1 MESKT
6 IYITIIAISVLIL
19 LQPVSTIDAT
29 HNSDKKNEKARS
41 AAEEKSKDFDKDG
54 NKKDVIK
61 EKRDAFVAYK
71 AAFKAWKIAKEDY
84 KLAKSS
90 GVQTDIDA
98 KKIILDA
105 AKITKDN
112 ALEVYKEALKK
123 KAR

>member
-1 MESKT
+1 M
-6 IYITIIAISVLIL
+6 ISAL
-19 LQPVSTIDAT
+19 LLAQSISMVEAT
-29 HNSDKKNEKARS
+29 HNSDPKNEKDRT

-71 AAFKAWKIAKEDY
+71 AAFKAWKVAKENY
-84 KLAKSS
+84 KTAKSS
-90 GVQTDIDA
+90 GVQEDIDSTNL
-98 KKIILDA
+98 ILNA

-112 ALEVYKEALKK
+112 ALKTYKDTLKK